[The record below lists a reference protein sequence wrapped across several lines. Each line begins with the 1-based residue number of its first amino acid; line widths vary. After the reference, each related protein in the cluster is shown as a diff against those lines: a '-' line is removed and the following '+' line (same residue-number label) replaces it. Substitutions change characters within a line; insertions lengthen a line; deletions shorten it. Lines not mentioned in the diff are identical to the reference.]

1 MSIPFVQP
9 VGNFVRETGRI
20 GLFCR
25 EIVHAA
31 TRRPFFGGELTTSMR
46 RIAFQC
52 LLPVVAVVGPTGMV
66 MALQSLKIFDSFG
79 LQRLLSSLLAEAM
92 FRELSPTLTAI
103 MIAAQAGSSIAGELG
118 TMRVQE
124 EIDALGVMGINPFQ
138 FLIIP
143 RMLALA
149 LMCPLINAMAC
160 FSGMAGGFLVAVF
173 LKGLNA
179 GVFWA
184 NMLNFLTLSHIWSG
198 VLKASIFGIVV
209 GIIACYKGYNVT
221 GGALGVGRAANET
234 VVHSILLIVVL
245 NYFLTSF
252 LLVALG

>member
-1 MSIPFVQP
+1 MPLIQP
-9 VGNFVRETGRI
+9 VGHFVREVGRL
-20 GLFCR
+20 GQFCH
-25 EIVHAA
+25 EIVYSAV
-31 TRRPFFGGELTTSMR
+31 RRPFFGGELTTAMR
-46 RIAFQC
+46 RIGFQC

-103 MIAAQAGSSIAGELG
+103 MIAAQAGSAIAGELG

-124 EIDALGVMGINPFQ
+124 EIDALGVMGINPFKY
-138 FLIIP
+138 LIVP

-149 LMCPLINAMAC
+149 LMCPLINAIAC
-160 FSGMAGGFLVAVF
+160 FSGMAGGFVVAVF

-184 NMLNFLTLSHIWSG
+184 NMLTFLKVSHIWSG
-198 VLKASIFGIVV
+198 VLKASVFGVVV
-209 GIIACYKGYNVT
+209 GVIACYKGYNVT

-252 LLVALG
+252 LLAFLG